1 MDYQGTGHSCRLVVE
16 KLRIFGGKCKK
27 HRLRHRDCN
36 LKIIRQGFIE
46 KNSTFSSWW
55 SRFSLWHSIVISP
68 SSSLIC
74 LLLLF
79 LPLLACRWWNAGE
92 SGAEFD
98 EVGQFK
104 SSSQYTTLD
113 GIIILHYNVPL
124 LVSKLYFL
132 SFHSAQQE
140 SLQVASRLSTPTAH
154 AAIT

>member
-1 MDYQGTGHSCRLVVE
+1 MSSQEIIMGCNGLPGDWALLPAGGGEAQDFWRQVQETQTRTQRLQPE
-16 KLRIFGGKCKK
+16 NNQTRKSIS
-27 HRLRHRDCN
+27 
-36 LKIIRQGFIE
+36 IE
-46 KNSTFSSWW
+46 NKPTFSSWW

-124 LVSKLYFL
+124 LVCKL
-132 SFHSAQQE
+132 
-140 SLQVASRLSTPTAH
+140 
-154 AAIT
+154 